1 MGAVS
6 PKDGQG
12 VHQVKVEARR
22 PTVNAPDQ
30 RQRRGRAHP
39 GEMSAC
45 KCGNEDHVG
54 RAMTGT
60 MINRSELHPGSSTAR
75 LSAPDRATA

>member
-12 VHQVKVEARR
+12 IHQVKVEARR

-30 RQRRGRAHP
+30 LPTTRGALTQGNRQLANAG
-39 GEMSAC
+39 M
-45 KCGNEDHVG
+45 K
-54 RAMTGT
+54 T
-60 MINRSELHPGSSTAR
+60 MLEGL
-75 LSAPDRATA
+75 